1 MAGNALTA
9 RIGADIS
16 ELRTEMGKAQGL
28 VQQFG
33 NSVQSVAGTL
43 GVAFGVQQIGSFA
56 IELTKLAG
64 QVDGVKQAFDK
75 LKGSEQALND
85 LRAATKGTVSDF
97 DLMKAAVQANN
108 FKIPLDQ
115 LGSLFNFAYE
125 RAKATGQSVD
135 YLVNSIVVGI
145 GRKSPLI
152 LDNLGIS
159 AVELKEKLKGVSSEA
174 ATVGD
179 VAKAVG
185 TIASEA
191 MAEMGSSAV
200 TASEKIAAI
209 GAAWEN
215 IKAKLGGMI
224 AEKVTNGPNGLLT
237 NFSNQL
243 TVWQSNQFTFWQKLL
258 GSAKEYQD
266 MVNQIQMSQDAADTR
281 AHQGGQGLTLTPLRG
296 LSSDGIK
303 RVPGAAGTMNHQT
316 GLSQASDESLLKMA
330 DTTAQDLESFNEE
343 ISKTIR
349 LIGTEL
355 PESTKEA
362 DDKLAAMAE
371 HARNMA
377 AAFVSVGDAIGQ
389 GIGAAISGTV
399 TFGQAM
405 AQMAS
410 HVVAS
415 LERMA
420 LAYMIENNA
429 KFGLPGI
436 ALAAVGFGAIKA
448 LFAKIGNGGGG
459 GGGVSPQTSVA
470 RSTAPVYQ
478 ERLVANVSG
487 QNLAIVLQRYQ
498 DSNSYTRPTG
508 G

>member
-159 AVELKEKLKGVSSEA
+159 AVELKEKLKADLTG
-174 ATVGD
+174 
-179 VAKAVG
+179 
-185 TIASEA
+185 
-191 MAEMGSSAV
+191 
-200 TASEKIAAI
+200 
-209 GAAWEN
+209 
-215 IKAKLGGMI
+215 LGG
-224 AEKVTNGPNGLLT
+224 V
-237 NFSNQL
+237 
-243 TVWQSNQFTFWQKLL
+243 
-258 GSAKEYQD
+258 
-266 MVNQIQMSQDAADTR
+266 
-281 AHQGGQGLTLTPLRG
+281 
-296 LSSDGIK
+296 
-303 RVPGAAGTMNHQT
+303 
-316 GLSQASDESLLKMA
+316 
-330 DTTAQDLESFNEE
+330 
-343 ISKTIR
+343 
-349 LIGTEL
+349 
-355 PESTKEA
+355 
-362 DDKLAAMAE
+362 
-371 HARNMA
+371 
-377 AAFVSVGDAIGQ
+377 
-389 GIGAAISGTV
+389 
-399 TFGQAM
+399 
-405 AQMAS
+405 
-410 HVVAS
+410 
-415 LERMA
+415 
-420 LAYMIENNA
+420 
-429 KFGLPGI
+429 
-436 ALAAVGFGAIKA
+436 
-448 LFAKIGNGGGG
+448 
-459 GGGVSPQTSVA
+459 
-470 RSTAPVYQ
+470 
-478 ERLVANVSG
+478 
-487 QNLAIVLQRYQ
+487 
-498 DSNSYTRPTG
+498 
-508 G
+508 